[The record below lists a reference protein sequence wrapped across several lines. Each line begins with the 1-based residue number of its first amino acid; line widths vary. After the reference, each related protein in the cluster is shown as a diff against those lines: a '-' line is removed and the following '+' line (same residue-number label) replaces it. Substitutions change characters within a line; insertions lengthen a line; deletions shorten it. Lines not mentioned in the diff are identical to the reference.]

1 MFLCDLLLLKA
12 LRSIARFVGGYTPA
26 GTRWRVPAGGR
37 DAVSSIGVG
46 MLWFNF
52 KLQGRSSNFTDAAP
66 VLVFPMWPPS

>member
-12 LRSIARFVGGYTPA
+12 LRVALA

-52 KLQGRSSNFTDAAP
+52 KEEVVISLTP
-66 VLVFPMWPPS
+66 HPC